1 MKHYIYLLVLIGSI
15 LMVNQH
21 AIAQTTVSQTE
32 QFQNRIVDSIF
43 SKTLSE
49 SRDFWVRLPDNFQP
63 DNDEKYAVIYLM
75 DGFSL
80 ESTLEAV
87 YGNYWGHY
95 LPHMIL
101 VGVSNRKNRTRDL
114 TTSQIKMRR
123 GSAFDYETGGA
134 ETFTKFMEEEL
145 IPYIDSKY
153 PTMNYRTLIG
163 HSYAGLFTINML
175 VNHNH
180 LFQNYIAIDPSL
192 DWDDQKLLKQ
202 AKQKL
207 STESYEG
214 KSLFVSLAAEQ
225 LHMWNEEI
233 NMENI
238 MDDSSEFTLFARSII
253 EFSNYTKSQKQ
264 NGLNFSWKVYNED
277 LHGTVPLP
285 SIRDGLIFLFE
296 WYQFKSPQ
304 KYNNPETSIEELVSL
319 LKVQEQIYTEHFG
332 VPTAPMIDEMLNG
345 YGYMNMQMGQP
356 EKAFMFFE
364 MNIKYNPTSANA
376 YDSMAEY
383 YESQNDKENALKYLN
398 KAYELSGDDY
408 YKERIEALNKK

>member
-1 MKHYIYLLVLIGSI
+1 
-15 LMVNQH
+15 
-21 AIAQTTVSQTE
+21 
-32 QFQNRIVDSIF
+32 
-43 SKTLSE
+43 
-49 SRDFWVRLPDNFQP
+49 
-63 DNDEKYAVIYLM
+63 
-75 DGFSL
+75 
-80 ESTLEAV
+80 
-87 YGNYWGHY
+87 
-95 LPHMIL
+95 
-101 VGVSNRKNRTRDL
+101 
-114 TTSQIKMRR
+114 
-123 GSAFDYETGGA
+123 
-134 ETFTKFMEEEL
+134 
-145 IPYIDSKY
+145 
-153 PTMNYRTLIG
+153 MNYRTLIG

-175 VNHNH
+175 INHKH

-192 DWDDQKLLKQ
+192 DWDDQKLLKE

-304 KYNNPETSIEELVSL
+304 KYNNPETPIEELVSL

-383 YESQNDKENALKYLN
+383 YESQSDKENALKYLN
-398 KAYELSGDDY
+398 KAY
-408 YKERIEALNKK
+408 

>member
-1 MKHYIYLLVLIGSI
+1 MKYYIYLLVLIGSI
-15 LMVNQH
+15 LMVKQQ

-43 SKTLSE
+43 SKTLNE
-49 SRDFWVRLPDNFQP
+49 NRDFWVRLPDNFQP

-80 ESTLEAV
+80 ESSLEAV
-87 YGNYWGHY
+87 YDNYWGHY

-101 VGVSNRKNRTRDL
+101 VGISNRSNRTRDL

-123 GSAFDYETGGA
+123 GIAMDNETGGA
-134 ETFTKFMEEEL
+134 ETFTKFMEKEL

-153 PTMNYRTLIG
+153 PTSGYRTLIG
-163 HSYAGLFTINML
+163 HSYAGLFTINIL
-175 VNHNH
+175 INHKH

-192 DWDDQKLLKQ
+192 DWDDQKLLKE
-202 AKQKL
+202 AKEKL

-214 KSLFVSLAAEQ
+214 KSLYVSLAAEQ

-233 NMENI
+233 TMQNI

-264 NGLNFSWKVYNED
+264 NGLNFLWKVYNED

-304 KYNNPETSIEELVSL
+304 KYNNPETPLEELIAL
-319 LKVQEQIYTEHFG
+319 LKEQEQIYTEHFG

-345 YGYMNMQMGQP
+345 YGYMNLQMGQP
-356 EKAFMFFE
+356 KKAFMFFE
-364 MNIKYNPTSANA
+364 MNIKYNPTNANA

-383 YESQNDKENALKYLN
+383 YESQKDKKNALKYLN
-398 KAYELSGDDY
+398 KAYEISGDQY
-408 YKERIEALNKK
+408 YKERIETLNKK